1 MFVIYFRK
9 MRMILIGLMLCLL
22 YASETRAQ
30 EQTCFDYPGFA
41 DFQSRNCQFYE
52 EEVNPVLLI
61 IWGSPNATYCL
72 AYGSNYPDQNTG
84 LTASEACCVCGGG
97 LPQLPSSMPTIPPS
111 LSPSMSDIPSMMPSN
126 NSERPYSI
134 HSILSLIGGALA
146 LIFL

>member
-9 MRMILIGLMLCLL
+9 MRMVLIGLMLCLL

-84 LTASEACCVCGGG
+84 LTASEACCVW
-97 LPQLPSSMPTIPPS
+97 
-111 LSPSMSDIPSMMPSN
+111 
-126 NSERPYSI
+126 
-134 HSILSLIGGALA
+134 
-146 LIFL
+146 